1 MDVKFIVCQMTMD
14 VMNMTKDEF
23 VEGIEV
29 AGAASFIH
37 FASDADIS
45 LTF

>member
-1 MDVKFIVCQMTMD
+1 MTMD
-14 VMNMTKDEF
+14 VMELEKDAF
-23 VEGIEV
+23 VDGIEV

-37 FASDADIS
+37 YASDADIT